1 MIGVDALALHHPDG
15 QVFTFEP
22 GSLAMAFSV
31 TGPGTDDGQL
41 AHFQTLRRPS
51 DLEGWAA
58 DVVGA
63 GGLQATREDLELAV
77 RLQAAIW
84 SVADAIIDG
93 LPVPEGDR
101 EVLNELAAQPCLVPR
116 LLPGPTRTWVGVQ
129 GTRSLLSSVA
139 RDAIDVF
146 GGPRAARLKRCEGSR
161 CALLFVDTSR
171 SGRRR
176 WCSMERCGNRAKV
189 AAHRRRTKEG
199 ESDEASLD
207 SRRSRGVPQP

>member
-1 MIGVDALALHHPDG
+1 MIDVGAFELHHPDG
-15 QVFTFEP
+15 QIFTFEP

-31 TGPGTDDGQL
+31 TGPGTVDGPF

-51 DLEGWAA
+51 DLERWAT
-58 DVVGA
+58 DVVGVA
-63 GGLQATREDLELAV
+63 GLQATDEDLELAV

-84 SVADAIIDG
+84 GVADALIDR
-93 LPVPEGDR
+93 LPIQEGDR
-101 EVLNELAAQPCLVPR
+101 EFLNELAGQPSLVPR
-116 LLPGPTRTWVGVQ
+116 LLPGSTRTWAGE
-129 GTRSLLSSVA
+129 GMRSLMSSIA

-171 SGRRR
+171 SGHRR

-189 AAHRRRTKEG
+189 AAHRRRRK
-199 ESDEASLD
+199 ESDS
-207 SRRSRGVPQP
+207 

>member
-1 MIGVDALALHHPDG
+1 VIDARVLQLHHPDG
-15 QVFTFEP
+15 QVFSFEP

-31 TGPGTDDGQL
+31 TGPGTNDGPL
-41 AHFQTLRRPS
+41 AKFQTLRRPG
-51 DLEGWAA
+51 DLDHWAA

-63 GGLQATREDLELAV
+63 APLKATEDELELAV

-84 SVADAIIDG
+84 SVADALIDRR
-93 LPVPEGDR
+93 PVSERDGDL
-101 EVLNELAAQPCLVPR
+101 LNELAAYPSLTPR
-116 LLPGPTRTWVGVQ
+116 LMPGPTRAWMDGHGARNV
-129 GTRSLLSSVA
+129 LSSVA

-146 GGPRAARLKRCEGSR
+146 GGPRASRLKRCEGSR

-189 AAHRRRTKEG
+189 AALRRRRK
-199 ESDEASLD
+199 ESDS
-207 SRRSRGVPQP
+207 S

>member
-1 MIGVDALALHHPDG
+1 MIDVGSLELHHPDG

-22 GSLAMAFSV
+22 GSLALAFAV
-31 TGPGTDDGQL
+31 TGAGIRDGQL
-41 AHFQTLRRPS
+41 AMFQTLWRPS
-51 DLEGWAA
+51 DLEHWAA

-63 GGLQATREDLELAV
+63 DGLQASDADVELAV

-84 SVADAIIDG
+84 EVADALLDRRPI
-93 LPVPEGDR
+93 PEGDR
-101 EVLNELAAQPCLVPR
+101 SVLNELATQPCLVPR
-116 LLPGPTRTWVGVQ
+116 LLPGPTRAWVAQ
-129 GTRSLLSSVA
+129 DARSLLSSVA
-139 RDAIDVF
+139 RDAIDVL

-189 AAHRRRTKEG
+189 AAHRRRRK
-199 ESDEASLD
+199 ESDS
-207 SRRSRGVPQP
+207 